1 MIKLENMWAD
11 LKDRASNGIFHTV
24 GTGSPSSGSTGT
36 GAQIVGPFSTY
47 TNVSNGVV
55 YTNEG
60 TKASPYW
67 TPQSFDQPNLVGFRE
82 DFRGGAVKAIGNTD
96 ATANGASGA
105 RVFGQGIAE
114 TDSGCIQGT
123 NVEGSQVGQLTT
135 TNEAAHLAA
144 IGIGTSTVT
153 WQPDTHGT
161 MVIDA
166 EFNAA
171 AISAM
176 SFFMGFLGTAA
187 DALDPP
193 VTGSSTTLTLVQDDL
208 CGVLMD
214 AGLTDADGLFA
225 AHNKSNAAASIA
237 TSATGVDLS
246 TTVAA
251 GTYQRFRVE
260 IASDGDARFFVDK
273 AQVGSE
279 ISIALDVD
287 EEVTPVLLVRST
299 TTATKTLNIKH
310 VAAWSNRS

>member
-1 MIKLENMWAD
+1 MIKIANMWAD
-11 LKDRASNGIFHTV
+11 LKDRASNGIYHTV
-24 GTGSPSSGSTGT
+24 GTGSPTSGTDGT

-47 TNVSNGVV
+47 TNVSTGIV

-67 TPQSFDQPNLVGFRE
+67 TPQSFDQPNLIGFRE
-82 DFRGGAVKAIGNTD
+82 DFRGGAVKAIADTT
-96 ATANGASGA
+96 ASANGANA

-123 NVEGSQVGQLTT
+123 TVEGSQVGQLTT
-135 TNEAAHLAA
+135 TNEAAHIAA
-144 IGIGTSTVT
+144 IGIGSSTVA

-161 MVIDA
+161 LVIDTLMTP
-166 EFNAA
+166 A
-171 AISAM
+171 AITAM
-176 SFFMGFLGTAA
+176 SFFVGFLGTAA

-208 CGVLMD
+208 CGMVMD
-214 AGLTDADGLFA
+214 AGLTDSDGLFA
-225 AHNKSNAAASIA
+225 PYNKSNAAATIA
-237 TSATGVDLS
+237 TSATAVDLS